1 MDRIQVPRGGVT
13 PPLYMLGRVEIREVQ
28 VDELPAAWE
37 LGRLAFGSGPRPV
50 SPPEPAAVPGSLRY
64 GAFDADGRLLGSAID
79 RHQEQWWSGRRVASA
94 DVAGV
99 AVLPEA
105 RGRGVARA
113 LLVELLRGARERGA
127 AVSALYPT
135 VAAPYRSCG
144 WEATGVLRTVELAT
158 AALPRHRPSPDL
170 SVRPGEPADLPAVAQ
185 LYQQVARYRCGMLTR
200 DGALFDRPADALPE
214 WLDGLTLVEDGG
226 RLVGY
231 AAWQR
236 GSGYDASGV
245 LTVHDLLATTGA
257 AARELVGVLAS
268 WQSVAPTLR
277 LRLLAHDAVAAHLP
291 LERAREYRQQ
301 VWMHRPVDVVRAVES
316 RGWPPYIRGTVD
328 FAVDD
333 PHAPWNT
340 GAWRLEVAD
349 GAAELRRSTEEP
361 ALHLHVRGFGLLYSG
376 VAQAVTV
383 AGAGLLRCAAGQH
396 PAALDLL
403 GAGPA
408 AQLLNYF

>member
-158 AALPRHRPSPDL
+158 ASTDHDT
-170 SVRPGEPADLPAVAQ
+170 
-185 LYQQVARYRCGMLTR
+185 ML
-200 DGALFDRPADALPE
+200 RPASGRYALLP
-214 WLDGLTLVEDGG
+214 
-226 RLVGY
+226 
-231 AAWQR
+231 
-236 GSGYDASGV
+236 S
-245 LTVHDLLATTGA
+245 
-257 AARELVGVLAS
+257 
-268 WQSVAPTLR
+268 APTR
-277 LRLLAHDAVAAHLP
+277 VP
-291 LERAREYRQQ
+291 
-301 VWMHRPVDVVRAVES
+301 
-316 RGWPPYIRGTVD
+316 I
-328 FAVDD
+328 
-333 PHAPWNT
+333 
-340 GAWRLEVAD
+340 
-349 GAAELRRSTEEP
+349 
-361 ALHLHVRGFGLLYSG
+361 
-376 VAQAVTV
+376 
-383 AGAGLLRCAAGQH
+383 
-396 PAALDLL
+396 PAASTTPSSRNTNFVFTGSL
-403 GAGPA
+403 
-408 AQLLNYF
+408 